1 MTRAVRGAMGL
12 AIGGAILETLKKEK
26 PNLIAA
32 AEQKRPPVA
41 AVSRILLK
49 RFGEEVKRTS
59 VRQFIGLATRAIL
72 EEAGYEI
79 EYRGV
84 RIRGD
89 PVFRT
94 GAVYR
99 PRVDGGKAPEADD
112 ALDRMM
118 ASLTSDQ
125 AKRAFRALL
134 HQFPNLR
141 DDVRGRKPPGRFSK
155 GGNKSN

>member
-1 MTRAVRGAMGL
+1 MTRAVRGATGL
-12 AIGGAILETLKKEK
+12 AIGGAVLETLKREK

-49 RFGEEVKRTS
+49 KFGEEVKRTS
-59 VRQFIGLATRAIL
+59 VRQYIGLASRAIL
-72 EEAGYEI
+72 EEAGYEV
-79 EYRGV
+79 ESRGV

-99 PRVDGGKAPEADD
+99 PRMDGGKAPEADD

-118 ASLTSDQ
+118 ASLTLDQ
-125 AKRAFRALL
+125 AKRALRALL
-134 HQFPNLR
+134 NHFPNLR
-141 DDVRGRKPPGRFSK
+141 DKDRGRNPPGRFSK
-155 GGNKSN
+155 

>member
-1 MTRAVRGAMGL
+1 MTRAVRGATGL
-12 AIGGAILETLKKEK
+12 AIGGAILETLKREK

-59 VRQFIGLATRAIL
+59 TRQFIGLVTRAIL
-72 EEAGYEI
+72 EEAGYEVA
-79 EYRGV
+79 YTGV
-84 RIRGD
+84 RINGD

-94 GAVYR
+94 GSVYR
-99 PRVDGGKAPEADD
+99 LRTDDNDAAKVDD

-118 ASLTSDQ
+118 KSLTPDQ
-125 AKRAFRALL
+125 AQHAFRALRRHYPDL
-134 HQFPNLR
+134 
-141 DDVRGRKPPGRFSK
+141 
-155 GGNKSN
+155 GNEDNEIPKKRPRSQ

>member
-1 MTRAVRGAMGL
+1 MRGSTAL
-12 AIGGAILETLKKEK
+12 AIGAAVLETLKREK
-26 PNLIAA
+26 PGLIAA

-41 AVSRILLK
+41 AVSGILLK

-72 EEAGYEI
+72 EDAGYEVA
-79 EYRGV
+79 YRGV
-84 RIRGD
+84 RIRDD
-89 PVFRT
+89 PIFRS

-99 PRVDGGKAPEADD
+99 PRVDGGNAPAADD

-134 HQFPNLR
+134 HHFPNLR
-141 DDVRGRKPPGRFSK
+141 DEDRGRNPPGRFSK
-155 GGNKSN
+155 

>member
-1 MTRAVRGAMGL
+1 MRGSTGL
-12 AIGGAILETLKKEK
+12 AIGAAVLETLKREE

-41 AVSRILLK
+41 AVSGILLK

-72 EEAGYEI
+72 EEAGYEVA
-79 EYRGV
+79 YRGV

-134 HQFPNLR
+134 NHFPNLR
-141 DDVRGRKPPGRFSK
+141 DKDRGRTPPRAFLK
-155 GGNKSN
+155 VTVRTNQIE

>member
-1 MTRAVRGAMGL
+1 MPSRSMTRAMRGSAGL
-12 AIGGAILETLKKEK
+12 AIGGAILETLKREK

-49 RFGEEVKRTS
+49 KFGEEVKRTS

-72 EEAGYEI
+72 EEAGYEV
-79 EYRGV
+79 ESRGV

-99 PRVDGGKAPEADD
+99 PRMHGGKAPEADD

-118 ASLTSDQ
+118 ASLTLDQ

-141 DDVRGRKPPGRFSK
+141 DEVRRRNPPGRFSK
-155 GGNKSN
+155 